1 MSNALREVSRRSLQ
15 DPRRADT
22 PVRWRVAHIWRLS
35 QRSRRRSGPSRNRV
49 AADRA
54 KARAVRYFS
63 NRKEASSP
71 VGPPKQ
77 SLDGAPSWV
86 QMIAIGRAARPEL
99 SGKTTALLDVLAK
112 VVPHLVGAAEKDL
125 DDLGIEL
132 TTGPEFDFLLGVL
145 DCYSGAVGTIG
156 NHGVKGVSN
165 RKNSGTQRDLLAL
178 QATGIA

>member
-77 SLDGAPSWV
+77 SLDGAPSRV
-86 QMIAIGRAARPEL
+86 QMIAIGRATLESVAGINGQQQLLQLPVPSLGSSLVTHRLHLYTQLPRKIRYFQKQFIRSSMI
-99 SGKTTALLDVLAK
+99 SGVMLMYPPSPTILC
-112 VVPHLVGAAEKDL
+112 LVCS
-125 DDLGIEL
+125 
-132 TTGPEFDFLLGVL
+132 T
-145 DCYSGAVGTIG
+145 
-156 NHGVKGVSN
+156 
-165 RKNSGTQRDLLAL
+165 
-178 QATGIA
+178 